1 MEFYLG
7 TWQVAPSDGFW
18 AGQDIS
24 QSEKVISCAIKLGVR
39 GFDTAQSYGKGQAE
53 QTLAKVLRRVT
64 GLTGLT
70 KPTSSTSLSS
80 STNLTSP
87 TSLTS
92 STSLTSLTKTLQID
106 TKIMPST
113 KSVSEILR
121 ISQNRLS
128 PFPIDCLY
136 LHWPRSGFDN
146 TAFIREMAALKEE
159 GQINK
164 VGVCNM
170 PFEELRK
177 IVKDGI
183 VPDRIQ
189 IPISLLWTRDL
200 AETLAFCKEK
210 KIQIAAYSPTGM
222 GLLSGKYRNSSDLKD
237 ARSNLF
243 CFSEQCR
250 RQYLELLDVIEEVA
264 RRHNGSCT
272 KVALS
277 WTCAKK
283 PDIILL
289 GARTEVQLKENLSDP
304 IELGPSEMSE
314 LDNAARRLDE
324 ASAGVCDNIFSY
336 RW

>member
-1 MEFYLG
+1 
-7 TWQVAPSDGFW
+7 
-18 AGQDIS
+18 
-24 QSEKVISCAIKLGVR
+24 
-39 GFDTAQSYGKGQAE
+39 
-53 QTLAKVLRRVT
+53 
-64 GLTGLT
+64 
-70 KPTSSTSLSS
+70 
-80 STNLTSP
+80 
-87 TSLTS
+87 
-92 STSLTSLTKTLQID
+92 
-106 TKIMPST
+106 MPST

-146 TAFIREMAALKEE
+146 TAFIREMAALKKE

-170 PFEELRK
+170 PLEELRK

-200 AETLAFCKEK
+200 AETLAFCKDK

-264 RRHNGSCT
+264 RRHNVSCT

-277 WTCAKK
+277 WTCAKN

-289 GARTEVQLKENLSDP
+289 GARTESQMKENLSDP
-304 IELGPSEMSE
+304 IELDPSEMSE
-314 LDNAARRLDE
+314 LDNAARKLDE

>member
-18 AGQDIS
+18 VGQDIS

-70 KPTSSTSLSS
+70 KPTSRTK
-80 STNLTSP
+80 P

-92 STSLTSLTKTLQID
+92 LTRPTKTLQID

-128 PFPIDCLY
+128 PFPVDCLY

-159 GQINK
+159 GKINK

-170 PFEELRK
+170 PLEELRK

-200 AETLAFCKEK
+200 AETLAYCKEK

-264 RRHNGSCT
+264 RRHNVSCT

-277 WTCAKK
+277 WTCAKN

-289 GARTEVQLKENLSDP
+289 GARTESQLKENLSDP
-304 IELGPSEMSE
+304 IELDPSEMSE
-314 LDNAARRLDE
+314 LDNAARKLDE
-324 ASAGVCDNIFSY
+324 ASAGVCDDIFSY

>member
-18 AGQDIS
+18 TGQDIS

-70 KPTSSTSLSS
+70 SLTSL
-80 STNLTSP
+80 TKP

-92 STSLTSLTKTLQID
+92 LTRPTKTLQID

-146 TAFIREMAALKEE
+146 TAFIREMAALKKE

-170 PFEELRK
+170 PLEELRK

-200 AETLAFCKEK
+200 AETLAFCKDK

-264 RRHNGSCT
+264 RRHNVSCT

-277 WTCAKK
+277 WTCAKN

-289 GARTEVQLKENLSDP
+289 GARTEAQLKDNLSDP
-304 IELGPSEMSE
+304 IERDPSEMSE
-314 LDNAARRLDE
+314 LDNAARKLDE